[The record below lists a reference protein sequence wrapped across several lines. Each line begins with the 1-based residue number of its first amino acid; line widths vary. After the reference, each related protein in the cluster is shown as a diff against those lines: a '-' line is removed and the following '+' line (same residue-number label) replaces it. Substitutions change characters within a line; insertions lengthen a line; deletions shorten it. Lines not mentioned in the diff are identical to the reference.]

1 MAPLGEWS
9 LEATVLD
16 EARGM
21 PGTVASLNGA
31 SGRDIPNVAR
41 SPPTP
46 RIRRRADSGL
56 GGLGV
61 QPAISHRIA
70 VAFGQGA
77 QLPQGKRASA
87 AALRNHDAGP
97 QPFGPR

>member
-1 MAPLGEWS
+1 MAPLGGWS

-16 EARGM
+16 GARGM
-21 PGTVASLNGA
+21 PGTVVSLNGVP
-31 SGRDIPNVAR
+31 GRDIPTATR

-46 RIRRRADSGL
+46 RIRRRARTGL
-56 GGLGV
+56 GGFGV
-61 QPAISHRIA
+61 EPAIPYRVA
-70 VAFGQGA
+70 VAFGQRA

-97 QPFGPR
+97 QPFRPW